1 MRRTALLI
9 AVASLFITVPAAVC
23 RAAGQSV
30 EMEPVVVS
38 STRQDEEAVRIPA
51 HITVITADDI
61 ARSDATNAGELL
73 RDESGI
79 TVVNTS
85 GSSPSGII
93 VDARGF
99 NNGGGNGGRML
110 VLIDGRRANLVDTSS
125 ADWAAIPVDA
135 IERIE
140 ITRGSSTS
148 LYGDNALAG
157 VINIITKQGNTK
169 PSIDGTLKAG
179 SYQYWNRNAAL
190 TGTGGPLSYFI
201 FGGYESTDGFRENS
215 DYRASN
221 YIGNF
226 TYRTGPASALRF
238 RSGYLSNDRKLP
250 GALTKDEIASE
261 GRDASVADDAAVN
274 HQGRWDAGYE
284 SQFTPSQWLELSGGQ
299 TVRGGDGTITFPG
312 SGMTDLSSDSRSTA
326 IYAKYR
332 VTRPFLGREN
342 RLMLGTDLSK
352 EKIRAGT
359 VNDYSSDPVF
369 PFFGTTRTAFT
380 RRLVGAYASE
390 EFSVL
395 PTVILTFSGR
405 MDWASFRCA
414 RTETSGVSGP
424 PTGFPCDSHFFRLWS
439 PKAGVTYLTSPAS
452 SLYLVW
458 SRSFRFPNQDEL
470 TGIFGLTDQL
480 DPERA
485 TTIEFGSQAQIGQ
498 SQLASVSIYRMEVSD
513 EILYIPPTGG
523 AQFGQN
529 ENIPKVQ
536 HKGVELSVKS
546 EYSKNVRFK
555 AGYTLSQTKIK
566 EGPFSGSELPITPT
580 HSGSG
585 TIEWG
590 DRKGLLFTFTGR
602 FSGRRILASDLANDQ
617 EKLPK
622 YAVYDTR
629 LSYASTNFEAFVGVG
644 NLFDRKYVEFGGV
657 GGSPFGSRI
666 GYNPAPGR
674 NYIGGGTVHF

>member
-1 MRRTALLI
+1 MRKAAYLFT
-9 AVASLFITVPAAVC
+9 VAFILFSVPAAVC
-23 RAAGQSV
+23 RAAEKSV
-30 EMEPVVVS
+30 DLEPVVVS
-38 STRQDEEAVRIPA
+38 STRQDEAAVRIPA
-51 HITVITADDI
+51 HITVITAEDI
-61 ARSDATNAGELL
+61 DLSNATNAGELL

-85 GSSPSGII
+85 GSSPTGII
-93 VDARGF
+93 VDSRGF

-125 ADWAAIPVDA
+125 ADWASIPVGA
-135 IERIE
+135 IDRIE
-140 ITRGSSTS
+140 ITRGPASD
-148 LYGDNALAG
+148 LYGDNALGG
-157 VINIITKQGNTK
+157 VINIITKQGNPK
-169 PSIDGTLKAG
+169 PSLDGTLEAG

-190 TGTGGPLSYFI
+190 TGTGGPLSYFL

-226 TYRTGPASALRF
+226 TYRTGAASALRF

-250 GALTKDEIASE
+250 GALTKDELAAE
-261 GRDASVADDAAVN
+261 GRDASVTDDVAVN

-284 SQFTPSQWLELSGGQ
+284 SQFTANQWMEISGGQ
-299 TVRGGDGTITFPG
+299 TVRGGDGTVTFPG
-312 SGMTDLSSDSRSTA
+312 SGMTDLSSHSRSTA

-332 VTRPFLGREN
+332 ITRSVIGREN
-342 RLMLGTDLSK
+342 RLMLGADLSK

-359 VNDYSSDPVF
+359 VNDYSADPVF
-369 PFFGTTRTAFT
+369 PFFGTTRTSFT

-390 EFSVL
+390 ELSVL
-395 PTVILTFSGR
+395 PTLILTLSGR
-405 MDWASFRCA
+405 NDWAEFRCS
-414 RTETSGVSGP
+414 RTETSGPAGP
-424 PTGFPCDSHFFRLWS
+424 PTDFPCDSRFFRFFS

-452 SLYLVW
+452 SLYFVW

-485 TTIEFGSQAQIGQ
+485 TTIEFGSQAQIGH
-498 SQLASVSIYRMEVSD
+498 SQLASLSVYRMDVHN
-513 EILYIPPTGG
+513 EILYVPPTGG

-529 ENIPKVQ
+529 ENIPRVQ
-536 HKGVELSVKS
+536 HKGIELSVKS
-546 EYSKNVRFK
+546 EYSKNFRFK

-566 EGPFSGSELPITPT
+566 EGASQGSDLPITPR
-580 HSGSG
+580 HAGSG

-590 DRKGLLFTFTGR
+590 NRRGVLLSFTGR
-602 FSGRRILASDLANDQ
+602 FSGRRILASDLANEQ
-617 EKLPK
+617 KKLPK
-622 YAVYDTR
+622 YAVFDTR
-629 LSYASTNFEAFVGVG
+629 LFYSGSNFEAFVGIR
-644 NLFDRKYVEFGGV
+644 NLFDRHYNEFGGV

-674 NYIGGGTVHF
+674 NYIGGATVHF